1 RGASRHER
9 GLGAANCAT
18 HHLAAGMAGGAWI
31 AADPIR
37 ALDRIVRSAGA
48 ARPARGHPRVYLV
61 DLSGDPP
68 ISEPNRACRRLCRDI
83 AAADVARH
91 LCAVAALE
99 PGRAI
104 FDRDREGISPAHHR
118 PRPLALSHGDDLHSL
133 LRRDRAAAVPGAGM
147 VVAAEILQR
156 A

>member
-1 RGASRHER
+1 HHGGDDLGRWAALLAHGLSIDDGGIPLHGPRARGASRHER

-18 HHLAAGMAGGAWI
+18 HHLAAGMARGAWI

-37 ALDRIVRSAGA
+37 ALDRIVRSTGA

-68 ISEPNRACRRLCRDI
+68 ISEPDRACRRLCRDI

-91 LCAVAALE
+91 LRAVAALE
-99 PGRAI
+99 PGCAI
-104 FDRDREGISPAHHR
+104 FDRDRQGISPAPH
-118 PRPLALSHGDDLHSL
+118 
-133 LRRDRAAAVPGAGM
+133 
-147 VVAAEILQR
+147 
-156 A
+156 

>member
-1 RGASRHER
+1 GWAALLAHGVSADDGGVPLHGPCARGASRHER

-18 HHLAAGMAGGAWI
+18 DHLAVGMAGGARI

-37 ALDRIVRSAGA
+37 AFDRIVRGAGA

-68 ISEPNRACRRLCRDI
+68 ISEPDRACRRLCGDA

-91 LCAVAALE
+91 LCAVA
-99 PGRAI
+99 
-104 FDRDREGISPAHHR
+104 
-118 PRPLALSHGDDLHSL
+118 
-133 LRRDRAAAVPGAGM
+133 
-147 VVAAEILQR
+147 
-156 A
+156 